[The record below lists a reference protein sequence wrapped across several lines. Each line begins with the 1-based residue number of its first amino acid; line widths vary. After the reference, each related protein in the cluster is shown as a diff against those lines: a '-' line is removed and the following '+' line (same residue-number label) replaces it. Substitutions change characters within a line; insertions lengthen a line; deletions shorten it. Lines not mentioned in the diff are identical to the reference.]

1 MMRHRFEGYYNYLYL
16 FIYFFNRDTVVIGP
30 ASFMVV
36 RLRADIP
43 GVWLMVS
50 LKEDS
55 RMFASRDD
63 HSYEVCLPI
72 RGSFLSHTVLDV

>member
-1 MMRHRFEGYYNYLYL
+1 M
-16 FIYFFNRDTVVIGP
+16 VIGP

-63 HSYEVCLPI
+63 HSYEVCLLI